1 MRRALD
7 ALYQAGLWL
16 SALCILVIASLVGA
30 QVVGRI
36 VDAALQAMGQPRGGF
51 VVLSLAEISGYLFAA
66 ASFLALAATL
76 KSGAHIRVTM
86 LVDALPGRAR
96 TWVEAGALAFGVV
109 AGAFGTWYVGAY
121 AWESYRFGEIS
132 PGLVRVPLVW
142 PQAAMAAGAALL
154 TIAFLDEL
162 VVTLRTGRPSFRAA
176 EEAITLGREG

>member
-7 ALYQAGLWL
+7 LLYGAALWL
-16 SALCILVIASLVGA
+16 SAACILLIATLVGL

-36 VDAALQAMGQPRGGF
+36 TDAALQLVGLPRGGF
-51 VVLSLAEISGYLFAA
+51 VILSLSEISGYLFAA

-76 KSGAHIRVTM
+76 RSGAHIRVTM
-86 LVDALPGRAR
+86 LLDNLPARAR
-96 TWVEAGALAFGVV
+96 SVVEAATLAFGALAS
-109 AGAFGTWYVGAY
+109 AFGTWYVGAY
-121 AWESYRFGEIS
+121 ALESLRFGEVS

-162 VVTLRTGRPSFRAA
+162 VTTLRTGRPSFRAA
-176 EEAITLGREG
+176 EDAIAHGREG